1 MNYPKTIRDLID
13 SYKKLP
19 GIGEKSAERLS
30 LATLELSDNQIELF
44 AQALRDT
51 KLKIKKCDRCNNISE
66 GDLCEICKDD
76 TRKKDLLCV
85 VDETKNVFAFEK
97 LGIYFGQYHVINGLI
112 SPSDGIGPDEIDVN
126 KLIGR
131 IHDENISELIL
142 ALKPSIEGETTSL
155 YITKRL
161 SKESV
166 LISKI
171 AHGIPLG
178 ADMDYVDS
186 LTLEMALESRKKIS

>member
-1 MNYPKTIRDLID
+1 MNYPKTLKNLIE

-30 LATLELSDNQIELF
+30 LATLELSEEQIELF
-44 AQALRDT
+44 SQALKDT
-51 KLKIKKCDRCNNISE
+51 KIKIRKCERCNNLSE
-66 GDLCEICKDD
+66 EELCEICVDEN
-76 TRKKDLLCV
+76 RKKDIICV
-85 VDETKNVFAFEK
+85 VDEPKNVFAFEK

-112 SPSDGIGPDEIDVN
+112 SPSDGIGPDEVDIN
-126 KLIGR
+126 KLIRR
-131 IHDENISELIL
+131 IHDEKISELIL

-155 YITKRL
+155 YIAKRL
-161 SKESV
+161 SGEGV